1 MIFLIILILL
11 LLAMVVAAL
20 QIKIRRKPKM
30 SQGIEIYNEYGEKI
44 LSTDARLTRSLMC
57 VPCTSWT
64 GSAKVIGKQKD
75 TTIYVIPFV
84 SVSYKG
90 TFPTTKFIKTWIN
103 QDTVYW
109 EYTRINNHFF
119 DNDTLAIV
127 LFIGEY

>member
-1 MIFLIILILL
+1 MIFILTLTILLILGVIC
-11 LLAMVVAAL
+11 A
-20 QIKIRRKPKM
+20 IKLRRRHKM
-30 SQGIEIYNEYGEKI
+30 PQGIEIYNKNGEKI
-44 LSTDARLTRSLMC
+44 LSTENRLTRSLMC

-75 TTIYVIPFV
+75 TTIYVVPFV

-90 TFPTTKFIKTWIN
+90 NFPTTKFIKTWIN

>member
-1 MIFLIILILL
+1 MIILIVLISL
-11 LLAMVVAAL
+11 LLAMVAVVL
-20 QIKIRRKPKM
+20 RVRRKHKM
-30 SQGIEIYNEYGEKI
+30 SQGVEIYNEYGEKI
-44 LSTDARLTRSLMC
+44 LSTNARLTRSLMC

-75 TTIYVIPFV
+75 TTVYVIPFV

-90 TFPTTKFIKTWIN
+90 NFQTTKFIKTWIN
-103 QDTVYW
+103 QDTVHW

>member
-1 MIFLIILILL
+1 MIILIILILL
-11 LLAMVVAAL
+11 LLAMAVAVL
-20 QIKIRRKPKM
+20 LIIRRKHKM
-30 SQGIEIYNEYGEKI
+30 PQGIEIYNAYGEKI

-75 TTIYVIPFV
+75 TTTYVIPFV

-90 TFPTTKFIKTWIN
+90 NFPTTKFIKTWIN

>member
-1 MIFLIILILL
+1 MIFILILAIL
-11 LLAMVVAAL
+11 LILGVICA
-20 QIKIRRKPKM
+20 IKLRRRHKM
-30 SQGIEIYNEYGEKI
+30 PQGIEIYNENGEKI
-44 LSTDARLTRSLMC
+44 LSTENRLTRSLMC

-64 GSAKVIGKQKD
+64 GSAKVIGKQKE

-90 TFPTTKFIKTWIN
+90 NFPTTKFIKTWIN

>member
-1 MIFLIILILL
+1 MILILISIIL
-11 LLAMVVAAL
+11 LILGVVCA
-20 QIKIRRKPKM
+20 IKLRRHQKM
-30 SQGIEIYNEYGEKI
+30 PQGIEIYNENGEKI
-44 LSTDARLTRSLMC
+44 LSTENRLTRSLMC

-64 GSAKVIGKQKD
+64 GSAKVIGKQKN

-90 TFPTTKFIKTWIN
+90 NFPTTKFIKTWIN

>member
-1 MIFLIILILL
+1 MIILIVLMTL
-11 LLAMVVAAL
+11 LLAMVVIVL
-20 QIKIRRKPKM
+20 RTRRKHKM
-30 SQGIEIYNEYGEKI
+30 PQGIEIYNEYGEKI
-44 LSTDARLTRSLMC
+44 LSTNVRLTRSLMC
-57 VPCTSWT
+57 IPCTSWT

-75 TTIYVIPFV
+75 TTVYVIPFV

-90 TFPTTKFIKTWIN
+90 NFPTTKFIKTWIN
-103 QDTVYW
+103 QDTVHW

>member
-1 MIFLIILILL
+1 MIFILILAIL
-11 LLAMVVAAL
+11 LILGVICA
-20 QIKIRRKPKM
+20 IKLRRRHKM
-30 SQGIEIYNEYGEKI
+30 PQGIEIYNENGEKI
-44 LSTDARLTRSLMC
+44 LSTENRLTRSLMC

-64 GSAKVIGKQKD
+64 GSAKVIGKQKEI
-75 TTIYVIPFV
+75 TIYVIPFV

-90 TFPTTKFIKTWIN
+90 NFPTTKFIKTWIN

>member
-1 MIFLIILILL
+1 MIFILILAIL
-11 LLAMVVAAL
+11 LILGVICA
-20 QIKIRRKPKM
+20 IKLRRRHKM
-30 SQGIEIYNEYGEKI
+30 PQGIEIYNENGEKI
-44 LSTDARLTRSLMC
+44 LSTENRLTRSLMC

-75 TTIYVIPFV
+75 TTIYVVPFV

-90 TFPTTKFIKTWIN
+90 NFPTTKFIKTWIN

-119 DNDTLAIV
+119 DNNTLAIV

>member
-1 MIFLIILILL
+1 MIFILILAIL
-11 LLAMVVAAL
+11 LILGVICA
-20 QIKIRRKPKM
+20 IKLRRRHKM
-30 SQGIEIYNEYGEKI
+30 PQGIEIYNENGEKI
-44 LSTDARLTRSLMC
+44 LSTENRLTRSLMC

-75 TTIYVIPFV
+75 TTIYVVPFV

-90 TFPTTKFIKTWIN
+90 NFPTTKFIKTWII

>member
-1 MIFLIILILL
+1 MIILIVLIPL
-11 LLAMVVAAL
+11 LLAMAVVVL
-20 QIKIRRKPKM
+20 RIRRKHKM
-30 SQGIEIYNEYGEKI
+30 PQGIEIYNEYGEKI
-44 LSTDARLTRSLMC
+44 LSTENRLTRSLMC

-90 TFPTTKFIKTWIN
+90 NFPTTKFIKTWIN

-109 EYTRINNHFF
+109 EYTRINNRFF

>member
-1 MIFLIILILL
+1 MIFILTLTILLILGVIC
-11 LLAMVVAAL
+11 A
-20 QIKIRRKPKM
+20 IKLRRRHKM
-30 SQGIEIYNEYGEKI
+30 PQGIEIYNENGEKI
-44 LSTDARLTRSLMC
+44 LSTENRLTRSLMC

-75 TTIYVIPFV
+75 TTIYVVPFV

-90 TFPTTKFIKTWIN
+90 NFPTTKFIKTWIN

-109 EYTRINNHFF
+109 EYTRINNNFF

>member
-1 MIFLIILILL
+1 MIFILISIILLILG
-11 LLAMVVAAL
+11 VVCA
-20 QIKIRRKPKM
+20 IKLRRRHKM
-30 SQGIEIYNEYGEKI
+30 PHGIEIYNENGEKI
-44 LSTDARLTRSLMC
+44 LSTENRLTRSLMC

-64 GSAKVIGKQKD
+64 GSAKVIGRQKN

-90 TFPTTKFIKTWIN
+90 NFPTTKFIKTWIN

>member
-1 MIFLIILILL
+1 MIFILILAILIILGVIC
-11 LLAMVVAAL
+11 A
-20 QIKIRRKPKM
+20 IKLRRRHKM
-30 SQGIEIYNEYGEKI
+30 PQGIEIYNENGEKI
-44 LSTDARLTRSLMC
+44 LSTENRLTRSLMC

-75 TTIYVIPFV
+75 TTIYVVPFV

-90 TFPTTKFIKTWIN
+90 NFPTTKFIKTWIN

>member
-1 MIFLIILILL
+1 MIILIVLISL
-11 LLAMVVAAL
+11 LLAMVAVVL
-20 QIKIRRKPKM
+20 RVRRKHKM
-30 SQGIEIYNEYGEKI
+30 SQGVEIYNEYGEKI
-44 LSTDARLTRSLMC
+44 LSTNARLTRSLMC

-75 TTIYVIPFV
+75 TTVYVIPFV

-90 TFPTTKFIKTWIN
+90 NFPTTKFIKTWIN
-103 QDTVYW
+103 QDTVHW

>member
-1 MIFLIILILL
+1 MIFILIPIILLILG
-11 LLAMVVAAL
+11 VVCA
-20 QIKIRRKPKM
+20 IKLRRRHKM
-30 SQGIEIYNEYGEKI
+30 PQGIEIYNENGEKI
-44 LSTDARLTRSLMC
+44 LSTENRLTRSLMC

-64 GSAKVIGKQKD
+64 GSAKVIGRQKN

-90 TFPTTKFIKTWIN
+90 NFPTTKFIKTWIN

-119 DNDTLAIV
+119 DNDMLAIM

>member
-1 MIFLIILILL
+1 MIILIVLIPL
-11 LLAMVVAAL
+11 LLAVAVVVL
-20 QIKIRRKPKM
+20 RVRRKHKM
-30 SQGIEIYNEYGEKI
+30 PQGIEIYNEYGEKI
-44 LSTDARLTRSLMC
+44 LSTSNRLTRSLMC

-90 TFPTTKFIKTWIN
+90 NFPTTKFIKTWIN
-103 QDTVYW
+103 QDTVHW

>member
-1 MIFLIILILL
+1 MIFILISIILLILG
-11 LLAMVVAAL
+11 VVCA
-20 QIKIRRKPKM
+20 IKLRRRHKM
-30 SQGIEIYNEYGEKI
+30 PQGIEIYNENGEKI
-44 LSTDARLTRSLMC
+44 LSTENRLTRSLMC

-64 GSAKVIGKQKD
+64 GSAKVIGRQKN

-90 TFPTTKFIKTWIN
+90 NFPTTKFIKTWIN

-127 LFIGEY
+127 LFIGEH

>member
-1 MIFLIILILL
+1 MIFILTLTILLILGVIC
-11 LLAMVVAAL
+11 A
-20 QIKIRRKPKM
+20 IKLRRRHKM
-30 SQGIEIYNEYGEKI
+30 PQGIEIYNENGEKI
-44 LSTDARLTRSLMC
+44 LSTENRLTRSLMC

-75 TTIYVIPFV
+75 TTIYVVPFV

-90 TFPTTKFIKTWIN
+90 NFPTTKFIKTWIN

>member
-1 MIFLIILILL
+1 MIFILISIILLILG
-11 LLAMVVAAL
+11 VVCA
-20 QIKIRRKPKM
+20 IKLRRRHKM
-30 SQGIEIYNEYGEKI
+30 PQGIEIYNEYGEKI
-44 LSTDARLTRSLMC
+44 LTTSNRLTRSLMC

-64 GSAKVIGKQKD
+64 GSAKVIGKQKN

-90 TFPTTKFIKTWIN
+90 NFPTTKFIKTWIN

>member
-1 MIFLIILILL
+1 MIFILISIILLILG
-11 LLAMVVAAL
+11 VACA
-20 QIKIRRKPKM
+20 IKLRRRHKM
-30 SQGIEIYNEYGEKI
+30 PQGIEIYNENGEKI
-44 LSTDARLTRSLMC
+44 LSTENRLTRSLMC

-64 GSAKVIGKQKD
+64 GSAKVIGRQKN

-90 TFPTTKFIKTWIN
+90 NFPTTKFIKTWIN

>member
-1 MIFLIILILL
+1 MIFILISIILLILG
-11 LLAMVVAAL
+11 VVCA
-20 QIKIRRKPKM
+20 IKLRRRHKM
-30 SQGIEIYNEYGEKI
+30 PQGIEIYNENGEKI
-44 LSTDARLTRSLMC
+44 LSTENRLTRSLMC

-64 GSAKVIGKQKD
+64 GSAKVIGRQKN

-90 TFPTTKFIKTWIN
+90 NFPTTKFIKTWIN
-103 QDTVYW
+103 QDTVHW

-119 DNDTLAIV
+119 DNDTLAII

>member
-1 MIFLIILILL
+1 MIFILTLTILLILGVIC
-11 LLAMVVAAL
+11 A
-20 QIKIRRKPKM
+20 IKLRRRHKM
-30 SQGIEIYNEYGEKI
+30 PQGIEIYNENGEKI
-44 LSTDARLTRSLMC
+44 LSTENRLTRSLMC

-75 TTIYVIPFV
+75 TTIYVVPFV

-90 TFPTTKFIKTWIN
+90 NFPTTKFIKTWIN

-109 EYTRINNHFF
+109 EYTRINSHFF

>member
-1 MIFLIILILL
+1 MIFILIPIILLILG
-11 LLAMVVAAL
+11 VVCA
-20 QIKIRRKPKM
+20 IKLRRRHKM
-30 SQGIEIYNEYGEKI
+30 PQGIEIYNENGEKI
-44 LSTDARLTRSLMC
+44 LSTENRLTRSLMC

-64 GSAKVIGKQKD
+64 GSAKVIGRQKN

-90 TFPTTKFIKTWIN
+90 NFPTTKFIKTWIN

-119 DNDTLAIV
+119 DNDTLAIM

>member
-1 MIFLIILILL
+1 MIILVALILL
-11 LLAMVVAAL
+11 ILAVAVVVL
-20 QIKIRRKPKM
+20 RKIRRSRKM
-30 SQGIEIYNEYGEKI
+30 PQGLEIYNEYGERI
-44 LSTDARLTRSLMC
+44 LSTENRLTRSLMC

-84 SVSYKG
+84 SISYKG
-90 TFPTTKFIKTWIN
+90 NFPTTKFIKTWIN
-103 QDTVYW
+103 QDTVHW

>member
-1 MIFLIILILL
+1 MIFILIPIILLILG
-11 LLAMVVAAL
+11 VVCF
-20 QIKIRRKPKM
+20 IKLRRRHKM
-30 SQGIEIYNEYGEKI
+30 PQGIEIYNENGEKI
-44 LSTDARLTRSLMC
+44 LSTENRLTRSLMC

-64 GSAKVIGKQKD
+64 GSVKVIGRQKN

-90 TFPTTKFIKTWIN
+90 NFPTTKFIKTWIN

>member
-1 MIFLIILILL
+1 MIFILILAIL
-11 LLAMVVAAL
+11 LILGVICA
-20 QIKIRRKPKM
+20 IKLRRRHKM
-30 SQGIEIYNEYGEKI
+30 PQGIEIYNENGEKI
-44 LSTDARLTRSLMC
+44 LSTENRLTRSLMC

-64 GSAKVIGKQKD
+64 GSAKVIGKQKE
-75 TTIYVIPFV
+75 TTLYVIPFV

-90 TFPTTKFIKTWIN
+90 NFPTTKFIKTWIN

>member
-1 MIFLIILILL
+1 MIILIVLIPL
-11 LLAMVVAAL
+11 LLAVAVVVL
-20 QIKIRRKPKM
+20 RVRRKHKM
-30 SQGIEIYNEYGEKI
+30 PQGIEIYNEYGEKI
-44 LSTDARLTRSLMC
+44 LTTSNRLTRSLMC

-75 TTIYVIPFV
+75 TTVYVIPFV

-90 TFPTTKFIKTWIN
+90 NFPTTKFIKTWIN
-103 QDTVYW
+103 QDTVHW

>member
-1 MIFLIILILL
+1 MIFILTLTILL
-11 LLAMVVAAL
+11 IFGVICA
-20 QIKIRRKPKM
+20 IKLRRRHKM
-30 SQGIEIYNEYGEKI
+30 PQGIEIYNENGEKI
-44 LSTDARLTRSLMC
+44 LSTENRLTRSLMC

-64 GSAKVIGKQKD
+64 GSAKVIGKQKE

-90 TFPTTKFIKTWIN
+90 NFPTTKFIKTWIN
-103 QDTVYW
+103 QDTVHW

>member
-1 MIFLIILILL
+1 MIIIVTIILL
-11 LLAMVVAAL
+11 LLAVAVAVL
-20 QIKIRRKPKM
+20 KKRRGHHKM
-30 SQGIEIYNEYGEKI
+30 PQGIEIYNEYGERI
-44 LSTDARLTRSLMC
+44 LSTENRLTRSLMC

-90 TFPTTKFIKTWIN
+90 NFPTTKFIKTWIN
-103 QDTVYW
+103 QDMVHW

>member
-1 MIFLIILILL
+1 MIFILIPIILLILG
-11 LLAMVVAAL
+11 VVCA
-20 QIKIRRKPKM
+20 IKLRRRHKM
-30 SQGIEIYNEYGEKI
+30 PQGIEIYNENGEKI
-44 LSTDARLTRSLMC
+44 LSTENRLTRSLMC

-64 GSAKVIGKQKD
+64 GSAKVIGRQKN

-90 TFPTTKFIKTWIN
+90 NFPTTKFIKTWVN

>member
-1 MIFLIILILL
+1 MIILIVLIPL
-11 LLAMVVAAL
+11 LLAVAVVVL
-20 QIKIRRKPKM
+20 RVRRKHKM
-30 SQGIEIYNEYGEKI
+30 PQGIEIYNEYGEKI
-44 LSTDARLTRSLMC
+44 LSTSNRLTRSLMC

-90 TFPTTKFIKTWIN
+90 NFQTTKFIKTWIN
-103 QDTVYW
+103 QDTVHW

>member
-1 MIFLIILILL
+1 MIFILILAIL
-11 LLAMVVAAL
+11 LILGVICA
-20 QIKIRRKPKM
+20 IKLRRRHKM
-30 SQGIEIYNEYGEKI
+30 PQGIEIYNENGEKI
-44 LSTDARLTRSLMC
+44 LSTENRLTRSLMC

-64 GSAKVIGKQKD
+64 GSAKVIGKQKE

-90 TFPTTKFIKTWIN
+90 NFSTTKFIKTWIN

>member
-1 MIFLIILILL
+1 MIFILILAIL
-11 LLAMVVAAL
+11 LILGVICA
-20 QIKIRRKPKM
+20 IKLRRRHKM
-30 SQGIEIYNEYGEKI
+30 PQGIEIYNENGEKI
-44 LSTDARLTRSLMC
+44 LSTENRLTRSLMC

-75 TTIYVIPFV
+75 TTIYVVPFV

-90 TFPTTKFIKTWIN
+90 NFPTTKFIKTWIN

>member
-1 MIFLIILILL
+1 MIFILIPAILL
-11 LLAMVVAAL
+11 ILGSICA
-20 QIKIRRKPKM
+20 IKLRRRHKM
-30 SQGIEIYNEYGEKI
+30 PQGIEIYNENGEKI
-44 LSTDARLTRSLMC
+44 LSTENRLTRSLMC

-64 GSAKVIGKQKD
+64 GSAKVIGKQKE

-90 TFPTTKFIKTWIN
+90 NFPTTKFIKTWIDK
-103 QDTVYW
+103 DTVYW

>member
-1 MIFLIILILL
+1 MIILIVLISL
-11 LLAMVVAAL
+11 LLAMVAVVL
-20 QIKIRRKPKM
+20 RVRRKHKM
-30 SQGIEIYNEYGEKI
+30 SQGVEIYNEYGEKI
-44 LSTDARLTRSLMC
+44 LSTENRLTRSLMC

-90 TFPTTKFIKTWIN
+90 NFPTTKFIKTWVN
-103 QDTVYW
+103 QDTVHW